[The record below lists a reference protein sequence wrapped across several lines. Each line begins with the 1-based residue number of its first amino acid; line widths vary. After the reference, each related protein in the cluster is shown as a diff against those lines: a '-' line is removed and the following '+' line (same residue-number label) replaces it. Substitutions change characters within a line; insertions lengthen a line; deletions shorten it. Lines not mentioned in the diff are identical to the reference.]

1 MSRQEEAAFLQSQE
15 RALEYMVLAFRAKAG
30 NRMPDD
36 TEDLL
41 QEARLALLARLRS
54 AATMDEARRYRL
66 NIHRAM
72 FNHVRRMA
80 AIRISDR
87 QFTARIRSVFIFS
100 VDESLADL
108 SQPGFE
114 NESNARIDTERF
126 MDSLTPLEREI
137 VRLKSLGY
145 TQKQIA
151 ERLVH
156 GSESRVSRALGRIR
170 AKYEVDSH
178 DE

>member
-1 MSRQEEAAFLQSQE
+1 
-15 RALEYMVLAFRAKAG
+15 
-30 NRMPDD
+30 
-36 TEDLL
+36 
-41 QEARLALLARLRS
+41 
-54 AATMDEARRYRL
+54 
-66 NIHRAM
+66 
-72 FNHVRRMA
+72 
-80 AIRISDR
+80 
-87 QFTARIRSVFIFS
+87 
-100 VDESLADL
+100 
-108 SQPGFE
+108 
-114 NESNARIDTERF
+114 

-137 VRLKSLGY
+137 LRLKSLGY